1 MAFTSFK
8 IGACLPA
15 RATSVSDLLPW
26 QVSRDSAVEN
36 CQEAHVSFESRSA
49 LTVIAVAA
57 AAAVGCVHKSVRDPD
72 ARNPPALENQRGAG
86 LPHLAMGCLAACGE
100 ATYVE
105 LSPKG
110 DLCRCW
116 APNAFQYTFAFPD
129 TPEKLAYSRAR
140 WSNGIETVRRC
151 KAQGRAW
158 EPSEDREA
166 IVCLDPSTRP
176 TESSAANQSLPAAA
190 LPENVF

>member
-1 MAFTSFK
+1 VSFK
-8 IGACLPA
+8 
-15 RATSVSDLLPW
+15 
-26 QVSRDSAVEN
+26 
-36 CQEAHVSFESRSA
+36 SRSA

-57 AAAVGCVHKSVRDPD
+57 AAVVGCVHNSVRDPD
-72 ARNPPALENQRGAG
+72 ARNPTAVQNQWEAG
-86 LPHLAMGCLAACGE
+86 LPHLAMGCLAACQE

-129 TPEKLAYSRAR
+129 TSEKLAYSRVR

-158 EPSEDREA
+158 EPSENRED
-166 IVCLDPSTRP
+166 IVCLDPSTP
-176 TESSAANQSLPAAA
+176 ATESSVANQSFPAAA

>member
-1 MAFTSFK
+1 MSF
-8 IGACLPA
+8 A
-15 RATSVSDLLPW
+15 
-26 QVSRDSAVEN
+26 
-36 CQEAHVSFESRSA
+36 SRST

-57 AAAVGCVHKSVRDPD
+57 AAVVGCVHKSVRDPD
-72 ARNPPALENQRGAG
+72 ARNPRNPPALENQLGTG

-151 KAQGRAW
+151 KEQGRAW

-176 TESSAANQSLPAAA
+176 TESSVANQSLPAAA

>member
-1 MAFTSFK
+1 VFA
-8 IGACLPA
+8 
-15 RATSVSDLLPW
+15 ATV
-26 QVSRDSAVEN
+26 
-36 CQEAHVSFESRSA
+36 
-49 LTVIAVAA
+49 
-57 AAAVGCVHKSVRDPD
+57 VGCAHKPVQDP
-72 ARNPPALENQRGAG
+72 ATQNPTALRNQWEAG
-86 LPHLAMGCLAACGE
+86 LPHLAMGCLVACQE

-140 WSNGIETVRRC
+140 WSTGMETARQC
-151 KAQGRAW
+151 QAQGRAW
-158 EPSEDREA
+158 EPSENREQ
-166 IVCLDPSTRP
+166 IVCLDPDSP
-176 TESSAANQSLPAAA
+176 PEPSVANQSLPATG

>member
-1 MAFTSFK
+1 
-8 IGACLPA
+8 L
-15 RATSVSDLLPW
+15 
-26 QVSRDSAVEN
+26 AVED
-36 CQEAHVSFESRSA
+36 CQEAHVSFASRSA
-49 LTVIAVAA
+49 LTLIAVAA
-57 AAAVGCVHKSVRDPD
+57 AAVVGCVHNSVRDPD
-72 ARNPPALENQRGAG
+72 ARNPTAIENQAKAG
-86 LPHLAMGCLAACGE
+86 LPHLAMGCLAVCGE

-129 TPEKLAYSRAR
+129 TSEKLAYSRAR
-140 WSNGIETVRRC
+140 WSNGIETVSRC

-166 IVCLDPSTRP
+166 IVCLDPSTKL
-176 TESSAANQSLPAAA
+176 TEPSVANQSLPAAA
-190 LPENVF
+190 LRENVF

>member
-1 MAFTSFK
+1 
-8 IGACLPA
+8 
-15 RATSVSDLLPW
+15 
-26 QVSRDSAVEN
+26 
-36 CQEAHVSFESRSA
+36 VSFESRSA
-49 LTVIAVAA
+49 LTVIAIA
-57 AAAVGCVHKSVRDPD
+57 AAAVVGCVHNSVRDPD
-72 ARNPPALENQRGAG
+72 ARNPTAAENQGEG
-86 LPHLAMGCLAACGE
+86 SLPHLAMGCLAACRE

-129 TPEKLAYSRAR
+129 TSEKLTYSRAR
-140 WSNGIETVRRC
+140 WTNGIATVSRC

-158 EPSEDREA
+158 EPSEDREE

-176 TESSAANQSLPAAA
+176 TESSAANQSLPSAA